1 MKDEKREAART
12 ISLERYF
19 VCHLPHPSSAA
30 QEAAGREREEG
41 TRRIS
46 LERFF
51 SGVVSCRQKILE
63 YAKGRLGQ
71 GCRDSAITD

>member
-30 QEAAGREREEG
+30 QEAAGREREVG

-46 LERFF
+46 PEIFF
-51 SGVVSCRQKILE
+51 SGVASGRRKILG
-63 YAKGRLGQ
+63 YAKGKLG
-71 GCRDSAITD
+71 